1 MPPTPHFSSAALKF
15 LRGIKRNNDREWFEP
30 RKPIYEAELKQ
41 PMLALIEAINT
52 EMAGFAPE
60 HVRPAHKILMRLY
73 RDVRFSADKAP
84 YKSHIAAWWSREGM
98 EKTSGGGYY
107 LHLSATELIIA
118 AGVYMPQR
126 EQLFAIRTY
135 LLDHHEE
142 MRSLLAD
149 KKLKSLMPDFEGRP
163 LTRSP
168 KGFPAD
174 HPAADLLLCR
184 QWGLSATL
192 PADVSLHPDLLREVV
207 GRFRVV
213 SPYVDR
219 LNTPFHR
226 AKSAQKSRF

>member
-73 RDVRFSADKAP
+73 RDVRFSADKRP

-149 KKLKSLMPDFEGRP
+149 KKLKSLMPQFEGNP

-192 PADVSLHPDLLREVV
+192 PAAVSLQPDLLREVV

-226 AKSAQKSRF
+226 EKSAQKSRF

>member
-1 MPPTPHFSSAALKF
+1 MPPTPHFAPAALKF

-30 RKPIYEAELKQ
+30 RKPIYESELKQ
-41 PMLALIEAINT
+41 PMLSLIEAINA
-52 EMAGFAPE
+52 EMADFAPA

-73 RDVRFSADKAP
+73 RDVRFSADKRP

-107 LHLSATELIIA
+107 LHLSATEIIIA

-142 MRSLLAD
+142 MRAILAD
-149 KKLKSLMPDFEGRP
+149 KKLKSLMPDFEGNP

-192 PADVSLHPDLLREVV
+192 PADLSLQPDLLREVV
-207 GRFRVV
+207 SRFRVV
-213 SPYVDR
+213 SPFVDR
-219 LNTPFHR
+219 LNAPFHR
-226 AKSAQKSRF
+226 AKSTQKSRY

>member
-41 PMLALIEAINT
+41 PMLALIEAINA
-52 EMAGFAPE
+52 EMAHFAPA

-149 KKLKSLMPDFEGRP
+149 KKLKSLMPQFEGNP